1 MSSEESEPAP
11 KIAKEWAPLA
21 PATLFLIR
29 HPGHTRLCRSYPL
42 YNLKA
47 TNFQTRNDVAAALR
61 ARDGLIQ
68 VLVLEG
74 GPMSEF
80 MSHYLVPAAIIA
92 VAIVLLLGLINM
104 MRGGSPNRSQKLM
117 RLRVL
122 LQFVA
127 IIVIMATIWA
137 MGR

>member
-1 MSSEESEPAP
+1 
-11 KIAKEWAPLA
+11 
-21 PATLFLIR
+21 
-29 HPGHTRLCRSYPL
+29 
-42 YNLKA
+42 
-47 TNFQTRNDVAAALR
+47 
-61 ARDGLIQ
+61 
-68 VLVLEG
+68 
-74 GPMSEF
+74 MSEF
-80 MSHYLVPAAIIA
+80 MSHYLVPAAVIA

-127 IIVIMATIWA
+127 IIVIMATVWA